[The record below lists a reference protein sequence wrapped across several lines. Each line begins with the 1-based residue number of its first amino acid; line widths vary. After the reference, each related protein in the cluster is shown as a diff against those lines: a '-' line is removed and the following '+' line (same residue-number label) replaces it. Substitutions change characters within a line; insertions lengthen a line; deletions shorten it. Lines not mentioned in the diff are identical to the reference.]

1 MSKKT
6 LIITGGSSGIGRAT
20 AIFFATRGY
29 KVYELSRHGSDV
41 DGITHID
48 CDVTRSDDCRMAA
61 SRVIEEVGHID
72 VMISNAGMGI
82 SGPVEFTASDEA
94 HRQMEVNFFGA
105 VNITQAV
112 LPYMRQA
119 RAGRI
124 IFVSSLAAVFS
135 IPFQP
140 FYSASK
146 FAVNGLAMALRNE
159 VRPFGISVSCLL
171 PGDVKTGF
179 TDARCKSDI
188 GSDVYKNMDKAVR
201 TMERDERNGISPE
214 RMARKL
220 FSMAEASRPGAFGTV
235 GAVYHLFLFLNKLL
249 PASLVYRVVGR
260 MY

>member
-41 DGITHID
+41 DGINHID

-61 SRVIEEVGHID
+61 SRVIEEAGHID

-214 RMARKL
+214 RMAHKL
-220 FSMAEASRPGAFGTV
+220 FSMAETSRPSAFGTV